1 MDPNAGRPPRQIQ
14 WSVGFQREVSRNLVV
29 EATYVGNR
37 GVWWQAPAMLNLNAN
52 TPERLASFG
61 LDLNNAADRT
71 LLTSPMSNPAV
82 AARFKVPYPGFP
94 TSQLLAQ
101 ALRPFPQFTN
111 IPVYWNPM
119 GRTWYDALQ
128 IKTTKR
134 FSHGF
139 SLLSTFA
146 WSKALT
152 IGSEIGEPNP
162 GTTGGALVN
171 NVFDRG
177 QNKYLSAYDQPLL
190 LNLSLTYTTP
200 KIGSSNLLRTILGDW
215 TYAAF
220 AQYASG
226 MPMQVPLAQSNLNSY
241 LFQGQSFANRK
252 PGIPLFTV
260 KDLNCHCYDP
270 NQTFVLNKDAWEDP
284 APGQF
289 GNSPAYYSD
298 YRKQRRPSENINLGR
313 NFRIREGM
321 NLSVRMEMYNIF
333 NRAYWFDPTLTAL
346 TNFKQLQTRLPN
358 GITSAG
364 FGRVLATGGTFFG
377 NTANLSPRQGL
388 LVARFT
394 F

>member
-1 MDPNAGRPPRQIQ
+1 MDPNAGRPPRQVQ
-14 WSVGFQREVSRNLVV
+14 WSVGFQREVGRNLVV

-61 LDLNNAADRT
+61 LDLNNAADRA
-71 LLTSPMSNPAV
+71 LLASPMSNPAV

-119 GRTWYDALQ
+119 GSSWYDALQ
-128 IKTTKR
+128 LKATKR
-134 FSHGF
+134 FSHGL

-171 NVFDRG
+171 NVFDRH
-177 QNKYLSAYDQPLL
+177 QNKYLSAYDQPILF
-190 LNLSLTYTTP
+190 NLSLTYTTP
-200 KIGSSNLLRTILGDW
+200 KTGSSRILRTILGDW

-226 MPMQVPLAQSNLNSY
+226 MPMQVPLATSNLNSY
-241 LFQGQSFANRK
+241 LFQGSSFANRK
-252 PGIPLFTV
+252 PGVPLLTV

-298 YRKQRRPSENINLGR
+298 YRKQRRPIENMNLGR
-313 NFRIREGM
+313 TFRITERASF
-321 NLSVRMEMYNIF
+321 NLRIEFTNVF
-333 NRAYWFDPTLTAL
+333 NRAFWADPAGDNL
-346 TNFKQLQTRLPN
+346 TNFKLQQTRQTN
-358 GITSAG
+358 GNTAAG
-364 FGRVLATGGTFFG
+364 FGRVVTTGFT
-377 NTANLSPRQGL
+377 TTQNLYPRQGV
-388 LVARFT
+388 LVGRFT